1 MKMFVGRWTFADSFD
16 EPFDAGSTRDPSCPL
31 YLAPHVR
38 VDGSW
43 GTITKEPFKIW
54 SPFYPAFIRS

>member
-16 EPFDAGSTRDPSCPL
+16 EPFDAGSTRNPSCPL

-38 VDGSW
+38 VLMEVG
-43 GTITKEPFKIW
+43 EP
-54 SPFYPAFIRS
+54 